1 MMDDGN
7 DEVRGTFLRF
17 SFFDPRV
24 LHHNSHARACSF
36 LPPIVFYLSTILRAT
51 VTNQGDHLSSIRALE
66 DSFDV

>member
-24 LHHNSHARACSF
+24 LHHNSHARAVF
-36 LPPIVFYLSTILRAT
+36 FPPTDRLLPVNDTPRHSH
-51 VTNQGDHLSSIRALE
+51 QSM
-66 DSFDV
+66 